1 MITRWE
7 AVAGADCAA
16 HNKTDRETAASTR
29 TRETNFI
36 ARTSL
41 DASDILLLQLR
52 KSWRERISEKR
63 RGKRIQ
69 SRLRIA
75 PSIPHVCPAWV
86 AKKMRNSR
94 IRGMVSSSAPKYR
107 HNATP

>member
-1 MITRWE
+1 MITRGE
-7 AVAGADCAA
+7 AVAGADCAT
-16 HNKTDRETAASTR
+16 HERGSETAASTR
-29 TRETNFI
+29 TGETNFVE
-36 ARTSL
+36 RTSL
-41 DASDILLLQLR
+41 DASDILLLPLR

-63 RGKRIQ
+63 RRKRIQ

-75 PSIPHVCPAWV
+75 PSIPHVCPAFV

-107 HNATP
+107 